1 MAAVRSDGHS
11 LVERW
16 VGASEALGRGAA
28 ENRRD
33 GACGFSLP
41 GTERRCDSALL
52 LYKRQ
57 AFTLTATRLLLRFS
71 YRTKKKSAF
80 V

>member
-28 ENRRD
+28 ENRCD
-33 GACGFSLP
+33 GGRS
-41 GTERRCDSALL
+41 
-52 LYKRQ
+52 
-57 AFTLTATRLLLRFS
+57 
-71 YRTKKKSAF
+71 
-80 V
+80 VWI

>member
-1 MAAVRSDGHS
+1 MLPPRRDDRGCGVSQLVVRDPKMAAVRSDGHS

-33 GACGFSLP
+33 GGQS
-41 GTERRCDSALL
+41 
-52 LYKRQ
+52 
-57 AFTLTATRLLLRFS
+57 
-71 YRTKKKSAF
+71 
-80 V
+80 VWI